1 MLGSDTAFRS
11 RNNSFPDL
19 PLGRG
24 ESSDDDDDEEEEEE
38 EEEESGAD
46 SDAGVCSDR
55 VLFIFRNDGNFI
67 LATLALSFRNSFH
80 WIRKSSTI

>member
-1 MLGSDTAFRS
+1 LLGSDTAFRS

-19 PLGRG
+19 PPGRG
-24 ESSDDDDDEEEEEE
+24 ESSDDEEEEEE
-38 EEEESGAD
+38 QSGAD

-67 LATLALSFRNSFH
+67 FAILALSLRNFFH